1 MKNTLWLLIALFSAA
16 TQAATLSVADKIE
29 LLAVDG
35 KEVKA
40 QGWNAVDSV
49 ELSAGKHQVVVR
61 FDGEVKRG
69 SKSTIFTSRPYLFEI
84 DLAQK
89 NAEITLPRLT
99 AESQA
104 KAFFER
110 GAKWQLAVEGGALQ
124 ALDGVELQG
133 EGLAAYSDIEA
144 LVAAYNSDNG
154 IVIEQGNA
162 VDLQQ
167 VAVNVDNKTGKV
179 EITGDAL
186 TQLKMW
192 YTKASNND
200 KKAFKIW
207 MAEKDFN

>member
-1 MKNTLWLLIALFSAA
+1 MKNTLWLLVALFSVSS
-16 TQAATLSVADKIE
+16 QAATLAVADKIQ

-35 KEVKA
+35 KEVIA
-40 QGWNAVDSV
+40 QGWSAVDSV
-49 ELSAGKHQVVVR
+49 ELSEGKHQVVVR

-69 SKSTIFTSRPYLFEI
+69 SKSTIYTTRPYLFDI
-84 DLAQK
+84 DLA
-89 NAEITLPRLT
+89 NVDAEITLPRLT
-99 AESQA
+99 TESQA
-104 KAFFER
+104 IAFFDR
-110 GAKWQLAVEGGALQ
+110 GATWQLAME
-124 ALDGVELQG
+124 DGSVKPLTAVELQG
-133 EGLAAYSDIEA
+133 EGFAAYSDIEA
-144 LVAAYNSDNG
+144 LVATYNSDNG
-154 IVIEQGNA
+154 IVIEKGNA

-167 VAVNVDNKTGKV
+167 VAVNVDNKTGKI

>member
-1 MKNTLWLLIALFSAA
+1 MNNKLWLLAALFSAS
-16 TQAATLSVADKIE
+16 TQAATLSVADNIQ

-35 KEVKA
+35 IEVKS
-40 QGWNAVDSV
+40 QGWSAVDSV
-49 ELSAGKHQVVVR
+49 ELSEGKHQVVVR

-69 SKSTIFTSRPYLFEI
+69 SKSTIYTTRPYLFDI
-84 DLAQK
+84 DLADR

-99 AESQA
+99 TESQA

-110 GAKWQLAVEGGALQ
+110 GATWQLALENGVTKPLV
-124 ALDGVELQG
+124 GVELQG
-133 EGLAAYSDIEA
+133 DGFAAYSDIDA
-144 LVAAYNSDNG
+144 VISAYNRDNG
-154 IVIEQGNA
+154 IVMEQGNA

-167 VAVNVDNKTGKV
+167 VSVNVDNETGKV

-186 TQLKMW
+186 IQLKMW
-192 YTKASNND
+192 YTKASKED

>member
-1 MKNTLWLLIALFSAA
+1 MKNTLWLLVALFSAS
-16 TQAATLSVADKIE
+16 TQAATLSVADKIQ

-35 KEVKA
+35 KEVKS
-40 QGWNAVDSV
+40 QGWEAVNSV
-49 ELSAGKHQVVVR
+49 ELSEGKHQVVVR

-69 SKSTIFTSRPYLFEI
+69 SKSTIYTTRPYLFDI
-84 DLAQK
+84 DLANT
-89 NAEITLPRLT
+89 NAEIILPRLT
-99 AESQA
+99 TESQA

-110 GAKWQLAVEGGALQ
+110 GAQWQLTMENGSVKPL
-124 ALDGVELQG
+124 VVIELQG
-133 EGLAAYSDIEA
+133 EGFAAYSDIEA

-154 IVIEQGNA
+154 IVIEKGNA

-167 VAVNVDNKTGKV
+167 VAVNVDNKTGKI

>member
-110 GAKWQLAVEGGALQ
+110 GAKWQLVVEGGALQ

-192 YTKASNND
+192 YTKASNSD

>member
-1 MKNTLWLLIALFSAA
+1 MKNKLWLLVALFSVSS
-16 TQAATLSVADKIE
+16 QAATLAVADNIQ

-35 KEVKA
+35 KKVKG
-40 QGWNAVDSV
+40 QGWSEVESV
-49 ELSAGKHQVVVR
+49 ELTDGKHQIVVR

-69 SKSTIFTSRPYLFEI
+69 SKTTIYTTRPYLFDI
-84 DLAQK
+84 DLADM

-99 AESQA
+99 TESQA

-110 GAKWQLAVEGGALQ
+110 GATWQLA
-124 ALDGVELQG
+124 LDNGMVKPLVGVELQG
-133 EGLAAYSDIEA
+133 DGFAAYSDIEA
-144 LVAAYNSDNG
+144 LVAAYNGANG
-154 IVIEQGNA
+154 IVVEKGNA
-162 VDLQQ
+162 IDLQQ

-192 YTKASNND
+192 YTKASKED

>member
-1 MKNTLWLLIALFSAA
+1 MKKKLWLLMALFSAS

-29 LLAVDG
+29 LLAIDG
-35 KEVKA
+35 KEVQS
-40 QGWNAVDSV
+40 QGWSTVDSV
-49 ELSAGKHQVVVR
+49 ELSEGKHQVVVR

-69 SKSTIFTSRPYLFEI
+69 SKSTIYTTRPYLFEI
-84 DLAQK
+84 DLAK
-89 NAEITLPRLT
+89 TDVEITLPRLT
-99 AESQA
+99 TESQA

-110 GAKWQLAVEGGALQ
+110 GAKWQLATEDGAVQPLV
-124 ALDGVELQG
+124 GVELQG
-133 EGLAAYSDIEA
+133 EGFAAYSDIEA

-154 IVIEQGNA
+154 IVIEKGNA

-167 VAVNVDNKTGKV
+167 VAVSVDNKTGKV

>member
-1 MKNTLWLLIALFSAA
+1 MKKNLWLLMALFSVTA
-16 TQAATLSVADKIE
+16 QAATLTVADKVK

-35 KEVKA
+35 KEVKG
-40 QGWNAVDSV
+40 QGWSEVESV
-49 ELSAGKHQVVVR
+49 ELTDGKHQIVVR

-69 SKSTIFTSRPYLFEI
+69 SKTTIYTTRPYLFDI
-84 DLAQK
+84 DLADR

-99 AESQA
+99 TESQA

-110 GAKWQLAVEGGALQ
+110 GATWQLALENGVTKPLV
-124 ALDGVELQG
+124 GVELQG
-133 EGLAAYSDIEA
+133 DGFAAYSDIEA
-144 LVAAYNSDNG
+144 VIAAYNRDNG

-167 VAVNVDNKTGKV
+167 VSVSVDNETGKV

-186 TQLKMW
+186 IQLKMW
-192 YTKASNND
+192 YTKASKED

>member
-1 MKNTLWLLIALFSAA
+1 MNNKLWLLVALFSAT
-16 TQAATLSVADKIE
+16 TQAATLSVADKIQ

-40 QGWNAVDSV
+40 QGWNTVDSV
-49 ELSAGKHQVVVR
+49 ELSEGKHQVVVR

-69 SKSTIFTSRPYLFEI
+69 SKSTIYTTRPYLFEI
-84 DLAQK
+84 DLTK
-89 NAEITLPRLT
+89 KDAEITLPRLT
-99 AESQA
+99 TESQA
-104 KAFFER
+104 KAFFGR
-110 GAKWQLAVEGGALQ
+110 GAQWQLIINGGAVQ
-124 ALDGVELQG
+124 PLDGVELQG
-133 EGLAAYSDIEA
+133 EGFAAYSDIA
-144 LVAAYNSDNG
+144 SLVAAYNSANG
-154 IVIEQGNA
+154 IVIEKGHA

-179 EITGDAL
+179 AITGDAL

>member
-1 MKNTLWLLIALFSAA
+1 MKKNLWLLMALFSVTA
-16 TQAATLSVADKIE
+16 QAATLTVADKVK

-35 KEVKA
+35 KEVKG
-40 QGWNAVDSV
+40 QGWSEGEGV
-49 ELSAGKHQVVVR
+49 ELTDGKHQIVVR

-69 SKSTIFTSRPYLFEI
+69 SKTTIYTTRPYLFDI
-84 DLAQK
+84 DLVDR

-99 AESQA
+99 TESQA

-110 GAKWQLAVEGGALQ
+110 GATWQLALENGVTKPLV
-124 ALDGVELQG
+124 GVELQG
-133 EGLAAYSDIEA
+133 DGFAAYSDIEA
-144 LVAAYNSDNG
+144 VIAAYNRDNG

-167 VAVNVDNKTGKV
+167 VSVNVDNETGKV

-186 TQLKMW
+186 IQLKMW
-192 YTKASNND
+192 YTKASKED

>member
-1 MKNTLWLLIALFSAA
+1 MKKNLWLLMALFSVTA
-16 TQAATLSVADKIE
+16 QAATLTVADKVK

-35 KEVKA
+35 KEVKG
-40 QGWNAVDSV
+40 QGWSEVESV
-49 ELSAGKHQVVVR
+49 ELTDGKHQIVVR

-69 SKSTIFTSRPYLFEI
+69 SKTTIYTTRPYLFDI
-84 DLAQK
+84 DLVDR

-99 AESQA
+99 TESQA

-110 GAKWQLAVEGGALQ
+110 GATWQLALENGVTKPLV
-124 ALDGVELQG
+124 GVELQG
-133 EGLAAYSDIEA
+133 DGFAAYSDIEA
-144 LVAAYNSDNG
+144 VIAAYNRDNG

-162 VDLQQ
+162 VDFQQ
-167 VAVNVDNKTGKV
+167 VSVNVDNETGKV

-186 TQLKMW
+186 IQLKMW
-192 YTKASNND
+192 YTKASKED

>member
-1 MKNTLWLLIALFSAA
+1 MKKNLWLLMALFSVTA
-16 TQAATLSVADKIE
+16 QAATLTVADKVK

-35 KEVKA
+35 KEVKG
-40 QGWNAVDSV
+40 QGWSEVESV
-49 ELSAGKHQVVVR
+49 ELTDGKHQIVVR

-69 SKSTIFTSRPYLFEI
+69 SKTTIYTTRPYLFDI
-84 DLAQK
+84 DLVDR

-99 AESQA
+99 TESQA

-110 GAKWQLAVEGGALQ
+110 GATWQLALENGVTKPLV
-124 ALDGVELQG
+124 GVELQG
-133 EGLAAYSDIEA
+133 DGFAAYSDIEA
-144 LVAAYNSDNG
+144 VIAAYNRDNG

-167 VAVNVDNKTGKV
+167 VSVNVDNETGKV

-186 TQLKMW
+186 IQLKMW
-192 YTKASNND
+192 YTKASKED

>member
-1 MKNTLWLLIALFSAA
+1 MKNKLWLLVALFSVSS
-16 TQAATLSVADKIE
+16 QAATLAVADNIQ

-35 KEVKA
+35 KKVKG
-40 QGWNAVDSV
+40 QGWSEVESV
-49 ELSAGKHQVVVR
+49 ELTDGKHQIVVR

-69 SKSTIFTSRPYLFEI
+69 SKTTIYTTRPYLFDI
-84 DLAQK
+84 DLADM

-99 AESQA
+99 TESQA

-110 GAKWQLAVEGGALQ
+110 GATWQLA
-124 ALDGVELQG
+124 LDNGMVKPLVGVELQG
-133 EGLAAYSDIEA
+133 DGFAAYSDIEA
-144 LVAAYNSDNG
+144 LVAAYNSANG
-154 IVIEQGNA
+154 IVVEKGNA
-162 VDLQQ
+162 IDLQQ

-192 YTKASNND
+192 YTKASKED

>member
-1 MKNTLWLLIALFSAA
+1 MNNKLWLLVALFSVS
-16 TQAATLSVADKIE
+16 THAATLSVADKIQ

-35 KEVKA
+35 KEVKT
-40 QGWNAVDSV
+40 QGWNTVDSV
-49 ELSAGKHQVVVR
+49 ELSEGKHQVVVR

-69 SKSTIFTSRPYLFEI
+69 SKSTIYTTRPYLFEI
-84 DLAQK
+84 DLAK
-89 NAEITLPRLT
+89 KDAEITLPRLT
-99 AESQA
+99 TESQA

-110 GAKWQLAVEGGALQ
+110 GAQWQLIINGGAVQ
-124 ALDGVELQG
+124 PLDGVELQG
-133 EGLAAYSDIEA
+133 EGFAAYSDIES
-144 LVAAYNSDNG
+144 LVAAYNSTNG
-154 IVIEQGNA
+154 IVIEKGNA

-167 VAVNVDNKTGKV
+167 VAVNVDDKTGKV

-200 KKAFKIW
+200 KKSFKIW

>member
-1 MKNTLWLLIALFSAA
+1 MKKNLWLLMALFSVTA
-16 TQAATLSVADKIE
+16 QAATLTVADKVK

-35 KEVKA
+35 KEVKG
-40 QGWNAVDSV
+40 QGWSEVESV
-49 ELSAGKHQVVVR
+49 ELTEGKHQVVVR
-61 FDGEVKRG
+61 FDGDVKRG
-69 SKSTIFTSRPYLFEI
+69 SKTTIYTTRPYLFDI
-84 DLAQK
+84 DLADM

-99 AESQA
+99 TESQA

-110 GAKWQLAVEGGALQ
+110 GATWQLALENGAVKPL
-124 ALDGVELQG
+124 AGVELQG
-133 EGLAAYSDIEA
+133 EGFAAYSDIEA
-144 LVAAYNSDNG
+144 VIAAYNRDNG
-154 IVIEQGNA
+154 IVIEQGNS

-167 VAVNVDNKTGKV
+167 VSVDVDNETGKV

-192 YTKASNND
+192 YTKASKED

>member
-1 MKNTLWLLIALFSAA
+1 MKKNLWLLMALFSVTA
-16 TQAATLSVADKIE
+16 QAATLTVADKVK

-35 KEVKA
+35 KEVKG
-40 QGWNAVDSV
+40 QGWSEVESV
-49 ELSAGKHQVVVR
+49 ELTDGKHQIVVR

-69 SKSTIFTSRPYLFEI
+69 SKSTIYTTRPYLFDI
-84 DLAQK
+84 DLADR

-99 AESQA
+99 TESQA

-110 GAKWQLAVEGGALQ
+110 GATWQLALENGVTKPLV
-124 ALDGVELQG
+124 GVELQG
-133 EGLAAYSDIEA
+133 DGFAAYSDIEA
-144 LVAAYNSDNG
+144 VITAYNRDNG
-154 IVIEQGNA
+154 IVMEQGNA

-167 VAVNVDNKTGKV
+167 ISVNVDNETGKV

-186 TQLKMW
+186 IQLKMW
-192 YTKASNND
+192 YTKASKED

>member
-1 MKNTLWLLIALFSAA
+1 MKNKLWLLVALFSVT
-16 TQAATLSVADKIE
+16 TQAATLAVAENIQ

-35 KEVKA
+35 KEVIS
-40 QGWNAVDSV
+40 QGWSSVDKV
-49 ELSAGKHQVVVR
+49 ELSTGQHQVVVR
-61 FDGEVKRG
+61 FNGDVKRG
-69 SKSTIFTSRPYLFEI
+69 SKSTIYTTRPYLFDI
-84 DLAQK
+84 DLANT
-89 NAEITLPRLT
+89 NAEIILPRLT
-99 AESQA
+99 TESQA

-110 GAKWQLAVEGGALQ
+110 GAQWQLTMENGAVKPL
-124 ALDGVELQG
+124 VVIELQG
-133 EGLAAYSDIEA
+133 EGFAAYSDIEA

-154 IVIEQGNA
+154 IVIEKGNA

-167 VAVNVDNKTGKV
+167 VAVNVDNKTGKI

>member
-1 MKNTLWLLIALFSAA
+1 MKKKLWLLVALFSAT

-29 LLAVDG
+29 LLAIDG
-35 KEVKA
+35 KEVQS
-40 QGWNAVDSV
+40 QGWSTVDSV
-49 ELSAGKHQVVVR
+49 ELSEGKHQVVVR

-69 SKSTIFTSRPYLFEI
+69 SKSTIYTTRPYLFEI
-84 DLAQK
+84 DLAK
-89 NAEITLPRLT
+89 TDVEITLPRLT
-99 AESQA
+99 TESQA

-110 GAKWQLAVEGGALQ
+110 GAKWQLATAGGAVQPLV
-124 ALDGVELQG
+124 GIELQG
-133 EGLAAYSDIEA
+133 EGFAAYSDIEA

-154 IVIEQGNA
+154 IVIEKGNA

-167 VAVNVDNKTGKV
+167 VAVSVDNKTGKV

>member
-1 MKNTLWLLIALFSAA
+1 MKKNLWLLMALFSVTA
-16 TQAATLSVADKIE
+16 QAATLTVADKVK

-35 KEVKA
+35 KEVKG
-40 QGWNAVDSV
+40 QGWSEVESV
-49 ELSAGKHQVVVR
+49 ELTDGKHQIVVR

-69 SKSTIFTSRPYLFEI
+69 SKTTIYTTRPYLFDI
-84 DLAQK
+84 DLADR

-99 AESQA
+99 TESQA

-110 GAKWQLAVEGGALQ
+110 GATWQLALENGVTKPLV
-124 ALDGVELQG
+124 GVELQG
-133 EGLAAYSDIEA
+133 DGFAAYSDIEA
-144 LVAAYNSDNG
+144 VIAAYNRDNG

-167 VAVNVDNKTGKV
+167 VSVNVDNETGKV

-186 TQLKMW
+186 IQLKMW
-192 YTKASNND
+192 YTKASKED